1 MLLKAAL
8 TLLFLLVPA
17 TLYAW
22 GPLTH
27 VYLGTEVFY
36 FASLLPAGLY
46 SLLNKHRQDFL
57 YGNIMADT
65 VLAKKYMPQ
74 TGHSHSW
81 NTAHDLQRAAET
93 DSELAFSLGYASHL
107 AADTVA
113 HCDFTAGKKNMTHAL
128 MEARVD
134 SSVGGRHWLNALSIR
149 PYIQKRNDSFLES
162 VSPGIVLFRH
172 STNRRIFKGIVAL
185 SCLNSRFRPSLRS
198 LAGMPDK
205 YPETEGLLVESRKR
219 ILDVLRNGY
228 SSEVLGLD
236 PIADLKP
243 SPLMK
248 RLVR

>member
-1 MLLKAAL
+1 MLLKTIL
-8 TLLFLLVPA
+8 TLLFVLAPA

-46 SLLNKHRQDFL
+46 SLLKRHRQDFL

-74 TGHSHSW
+74 EDHSHNW
-81 NTAHDLQRAAET
+81 NSAFDLQREAET
-93 DSELAFSLGYASHL
+93 ESEFAFALGYSSHL

-113 HCDFTAGKKNMTHAL
+113 HGDFTSGTKNMTHAL
-128 MEARVD
+128 MEAWVD
-134 SSVGGRHWLNALSIR
+134 RSLGGKYWFSALSIR
-149 PYIQKRNDSFLES
+149 PSVQKRNDSFLES
-162 VSPGIVLFRH
+162 VSPESVFFRH
-172 STNRRIFKGIVAL
+172 STNRRLFKSYVAL
-185 SCLNSRFRPSLRS
+185 SGLNSKLDRPSSAIGLS
-198 LAGMPDK
+198 EEH
-205 YPETEGLLVESRKR
+205 PEIDSLLVESRKR
-219 ILDVLRNGY
+219 MLDVMRNGY
-228 SSEVLGLD
+228 SSDVVCMD

-248 RLVR
+248 RLVG